1 MVAERLIAPVLKTG
15 VRLRGPGVQIP
26 PIPPFVLSFY
36 ARRSSAVEHPWNLTD
51 GLWVRLPD
59 CVTGPFSSVVEHLTC
74 NEVAVGSTPTE
85 GSTFC

>member
-26 PIPPFVLSFY
+26 PIPPIVLLFY
-36 ARRSSAVEHPWNLTD
+36 ARS
-51 GLWVRLPD
+51 
-59 CVTGPFSSVVEHLTC
+59 SSVVEHLTC

-85 GSTFC
+85 GSTFAKFYLCP

>member
-1 MVAERLIAPVLKTG
+1 MAERLIAPVLKTG

-26 PIPPFVLSFY
+26 PIPPVGKI
-36 ARRSSAVEHPWNLTD
+36 VN
-51 GLWVRLPD
+51 VR
-59 CVTGPFSSVVEHLTC
+59 PFSSVVEHLTC